1 MESRL
6 PLAHQDFPSDPD
18 LEWGRGPSS
27 YCFTMSAS
35 PWSRADFSSFLP
47 PYDSASHFQ
56 PRIQV
61 IENTNSYKSL
71 VLWRNMGLSQS
82 QGTTRAVTGCG
93 YEDVTCVWL
102 LSVCDACKQF
112 PENMCMPMQVR
123 ACECIGMWITVRVAP
138 SPGWQIYGPRNP
150 LLIQ

>member
-6 PLAHQDFPSDPD
+6 PLAHQDFPSDLD
-18 LEWGRGPSS
+18 LEWGRRPSS
-27 YCFTMSAS
+27 CCFTMSAP
-35 PWSRADFSSFLP
+35 PWSRADFLSFLP
-47 PYDSASHFQ
+47 LYDSASHFQ

-61 IENTNSYKSL
+61 IENTNSYNSL
-71 VLWRNMGLSQS
+71 VLWRNLGLSQS

-102 LSVCDACKQF
+102 LIVCDACKQF
-112 PENMCMPMQVR
+112 PEHMRVPVQACS
-123 ACECIGMWITVRVAP
+123 CECIGMWITVPVAP
-138 SPGWQIYGPRNP
+138 SPGQQMYSPRNL